1 MQSSIDRLHLGR
13 FLLCIGN
20 CGNGRYSLNP
30 FLFSEGDTDYVPVK
44 WESKGDLSPYRNVID
59 AKLSALGLGTNHG
72 SMRDSVQ
79 QDNINDS
86 WFGDKGNR
94 RLFKQ
99 IVDYISSQPDTI
111 DVKPQVDG
119 ATVEL
124 VIRYADRM
132 ESIKFPADYPDSPL
146 TVKRLFSNGSRQNL
160 TIPPPKGRICMDVY
174 TTFINQYNSNTL

>member
-1 MQSSIDRLHLGR
+1 M
-13 FLLCIGN
+13 CIGN

-72 SMRDSVQ
+72 SMRDSFQ
-79 QDNINDS
+79 QDIINDS